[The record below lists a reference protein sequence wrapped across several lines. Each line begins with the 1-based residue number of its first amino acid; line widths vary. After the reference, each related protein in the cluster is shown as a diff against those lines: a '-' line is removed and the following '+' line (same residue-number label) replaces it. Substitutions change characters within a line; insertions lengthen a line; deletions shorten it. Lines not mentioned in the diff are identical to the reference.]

1 MISTEQNLDMDTISI
16 ADVAIAFPYAL
27 DILNEYHLDYCCGGK
42 RLFTNA
48 CAKAG
53 ADPAEV
59 WSKLNRTRD
68 NRSGDSRMNFASWNV
83 SLLIDFVVQ
92 HHHGYVRES
101 IPRIQELMDK
111 VCNAHGSDTPH
122 LLTVRDNFNAL
133 ADELLQHLPKE
144 ELILFPAMRRMF
156 GDTPAEEERN
166 VIVGGLNAPIDVM
179 EDEHERAGQ
188 LVKEIRVLTQN
199 YTVPEHACPTYRL
212 AFLMLNQF
220 DNDLMQ
226 HIHIENNILFPKA
239 LVASQLN

>member
-1 MISTEQNLDMDTISI
+1 MITTEQNLDMNTISI
-16 ADVAIAFPYAL
+16 ADAAIAFPYAL

-42 RLFTNA
+42 RLFTSA

-53 ADPAEV
+53 VDPVEV
-59 WSKLNRTRD
+59 WDRLNRSKD

-101 IPRIQELMDK
+101 IPRIGELLDK
-111 VCNAHGSDTPH
+111 VCNAHGSDSPH
-122 LLTVRDNFNAL
+122 LLTVRDNFHDL
-133 ADELLQHLPKE
+133 ADELLHHLPKE
-144 ELILFPAMRRMF
+144 EQILFPAMRRMF
-156 GDTPAEEERN
+156 ATTSSDEASIEGNLD
-166 VIVGGLNAPIDVM
+166 APISVM

-188 LVKEIRVLTQN
+188 LIKAIRALTQN
-199 YTVPEHACPTYRL
+199 YEVPAHACPTYRL

-239 LVASQLN
+239 LIPSQLN